1 MNRNEKRFGE
11 MENELKKLKDVKF
24 ELNENLKTVKD

>member
-1 MNRNEKRFGE
+1 MNRNEKKFGE

-24 ELNENLKTVKD
+24 ELSENLKTAKD

>member
-11 MENELKKLKDVKF
+11 MENELKKLKDIKF